1 MLSMD
6 GLSHEEEQ
14 FLMKFKPYISHKNII
29 GLNEVINDA
38 YYHVERNANIKITM
52 LDVSLQLYKLIRN
65 SK

>member
-6 GLSHEEEQ
+6 GLSLEEEQ
-14 FLMKFKPYISHKNII
+14 FLMKFKPFINHKNII
-29 GLNEVINDA
+29 GLNEVINEA
-38 YYHVERNANIKITM
+38 YYHVERNANIKILM